1 MSAAPTVT
9 ETPPLRFW
17 PNFVVPA
24 VALPAMWLLLQG
36 LVEPDGV
43 VMFYVISIGTIP
55 LAFLVV
61 IRPGWRL
68 VAQGWRGGRRTL
80 AALAATLALPSA
92 AVLLWGVYCA
102 AWLAILALKG
112 EL

>member
-1 MSAAPTVT
+1 MSAAPIAT

-17 PNFVVPA
+17 PNFVAPA
-24 VALPAMWLLLQG
+24 VAFPAMWLLLQG
-36 LVEPDGV
+36 LAGPDGV
-43 VMFYVISIGTIP
+43 VYVVSIGAIP

-68 VAQGWRGGRRTL
+68 VAQGWRGRGRAF
-80 AALAATLALPSA
+80 AAFAAILALPSV

-102 AWLAILALKG
+102 AWLTILALKG